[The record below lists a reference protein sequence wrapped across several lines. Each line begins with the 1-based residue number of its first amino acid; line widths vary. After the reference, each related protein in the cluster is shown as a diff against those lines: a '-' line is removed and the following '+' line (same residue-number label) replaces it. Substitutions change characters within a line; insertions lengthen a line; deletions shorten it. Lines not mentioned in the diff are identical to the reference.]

1 MDFNTNGNL
10 LQNSNP
16 YLSAAG
22 VPNNTTL
29 YGKSSAVTPGST
41 SSTVPEVKPAVS
53 KEFTDAASTS
63 FQRNQTDTQKVIDD
77 YNKQIEAIESKISV
91 LTAEKAKIE
100 ANLNNKDFSDEERR
114 MIESYTTL
122 GDLDAGVKQIMSNRQ
137 FKSALDQTQAN
148 ENKYNQEA
156 KDAKTLAYKNA
167 VNDAAS
173 FYSTSTD
180 SSGNMSVENTKK
192 YGVLKATLKEAAL
205 AAGVVNEDADK
216 ALGAKVKQMQEEAG
230 NATTKQGGSVTAA
243 TNAAT
248 GLSEFLNNNYET
260 LRKNAETA
268 NKNNKL
274 GLENQTVTDAIA
286 VLVAKRKAITEDT
299 SINEDDKKTYQGMID
314 AKLKDLVDY
323 KTRSDAKLG
332 TKTKTVNWIDHV
344 KAAKNNAATL
354 DDPKFKEWLAGPSKA
369 ARAIRSSLGISE
381 ENVKSADANK
391 LVNYRKSINNIVVK
405 E

>member
-10 LQNSNP
+10 LQNGNP

-29 YGKSSAVTPGST
+29 YGKSSAATP
-41 SSTVPEVKPAVS
+41 SSSSSSVVPEVNGAVS
-53 KEFTDAASTS
+53 KELTDAASTS

-77 YNKQIEAIESKISV
+77 YNKQIKAIESKISV

-137 FKSALDQTQAN
+137 FKSALAQTQFN
-148 ENKYNQEA
+148 EDKYNQEA
-156 KDAKTLAYKNA
+156 KDEKTIAYKNA

-173 FYSTSTD
+173 FYYTSAD

-205 AAGVVNEDADK
+205 AARVGNEDADK

-230 NATTKQGGSVTAA
+230 NATTKQGGSVTAT

-248 GLSEFLNNNYET
+248 GLDEFLNKNYET
-260 LRKNAETA
+260 LRKNAKTA
-268 NKNNKL
+268 NENTTFGL
-274 GLENQTVTDAIA
+274 GNETVTGAIA
-286 VLVAKRKAITEDT
+286 ELAAKREAITKDT
-299 SINEDDKKTYQGMID
+299 SINGDDKITYQGKID
-314 AKLKDLVDY
+314 AVLKDLEAY
-323 KTRSDAKLG
+323 KTRSDAFLETKTIKSTLKGDIVTAKHKADEGIDALKKWLTSGQPSSNNVLNKLG
-332 TKTKTVNWIDHV
+332 LSAETVKGYGGAAMLDLITKVNAL
-344 KAAKNNAATL
+344 K
-354 DDPKFKEWLAGPSKA
+354 
-369 ARAIRSSLGISE
+369 
-381 ENVKSADANK
+381 
-391 LVNYRKSINNIVVK
+391 
-405 E
+405 